1 MIQNL
6 PWLFLLLPL
15 AVAAINWL
23 CFRDKKASAVALTV
37 FSILLFPPVIF
48 ATKRLHGF
56 FLSKATGQGCAA
68 ALSILSAMGTLGLCI
83 AYLNGLQTGTPDTY
97 TWMPIATEGMPS
109 LGLGLVMDDLAMRMM
124 LVVTGIGLL
133 VHLFSLG
140 YMKGDTSNHS
150 RYFAGLS
157 IFMFSMTMIVM
168 ADNLAM
174 TFIGWEMVGFSSY
187 LLIGHWFHKES
198 AADAAK
204 KAFITNRVGD
214 FGFLIGI
221 LLTLGAFGTLSFA
234 EMDGVAAGIPT
245 ALLTATVL
253 CLFCGA
259 VGKSAQFPL
268 HVWLPDAMEGPTP
281 VSALIH
287 AATMVAAGVYMLV
300 RLQVSMGEAAFTET
314 ACDVITAVG
323 AITAVLAAL
332 MAVQQDDI
340 KRVLAYSTL
349 SQLGYMVMA
358 VGLLAG
364 EAAMFHL
371 YTHAWFKALLFLG
384 AGAIIV
390 GCHHEQNIWKMGG
403 LSKRM
408 PLTTLCFLM
417 GTFALIAIPGFSG
430 FFSKELILDAALEKN
445 PFYFWVGAGVAA
457 LTTFYMARLCLVT
470 FCGTAREH
478 GAEHAKDGG
487 FCMSL
492 PLLLLAGMAVV
503 SGYGFVADYLVPF
516 EGFHAHGFE
525 LGLPFYV
532 SMGSLAVG
540 LLLAFAIYGCGKRSK
555 DPLSGNFISKSLRE
569 RLYIDK
575 FYDKGL
581 IGILQECG
589 ARTIEFADSAII
601 RGLFAQGAAWF
612 TGKIGMLLSWIQGGS
627 LRAYSFIIGLGVIVV
642 IFILAYTFPSL

>member
-15 AVAAINWL
+15 IVAALDWL
-23 CFRDKKASAVALTV
+23 CFSKCPRTA
-37 FSILLFPPVIF
+37 
-48 ATKRLHGF
+48 AT
-56 FLSKATGQGCAA
+56 
-68 ALSILSAMGTLGLCI
+68 LSILSAAVTFGLCV
-83 AYLNGLQTGTPDTY
+83 AYLCGLATGTPDAY
-97 TWMPIATEGMPS
+97 TWLPAKLATQHS
-109 LGLGLVMDDLAMRMM
+109 LSMGLLMDELAMRMM

-133 VHLFSLG
+133 VHIFSVG
-140 YMKGDTSNHS
+140 YMKGDASNLS

-157 IFMFSMTMIVM
+157 IFMFSMTCIVM

-221 LLTLGAFGTLSFA
+221 LLTIALFGTLNFA
-234 EMDGVAAGIPT
+234 DMGGTAATLAP
-245 ALLTATVL
+245 AALTATII

-287 AATMVAAGVYMLV
+287 AATMVAAGVYMMV
-300 RLQVSMGEAAFTET
+300 RLQVSMGNTAFTET
-314 ACDVITAVG
+314 ACTVIAVVG

-371 YTHAWFKALLFLG
+371 YTHAWFKALLFMG

-390 GCHHEQNIWKMGG
+390 CCHHEQNIWKMGG
-403 LSKRM
+403 LAKRM
-408 PLTTLCFLM
+408 PLTVLCFLM
-417 GTFALIAIPGFSG
+417 GTFALIAVPGFSG
-430 FFSKELILDAALEKN
+430 FFSKELILVAALEKS
-445 PFYFWVGAGVAA
+445 PVFFWVGAGVAA
-457 LTTFYMARLCLVT
+457 LTTFYMVRLCLVA
-470 FCGTAREH
+470 FCGQARDH
-478 GAEHAKDGG
+478 GAEHAREAAPT
-487 FCMSL
+487 MLL
-492 PLLLLAGMAVV
+492 PLFVLAVMAIL
-503 SGYGFVADYLVPF
+503 SGYGFMADSLVPF
-516 EGFHAHGFE
+516 AGFHAHGFE
-525 LGLPFYV
+525 VGMPFFV
-532 SMGSLAVG
+532 SLAALILGAAAAV
-540 LLLAFAIYGCGKRSK
+540 LIYGCGKRTS
-555 DPLSGNFISKSLRE
+555 DPLAGNCLSTCLRN
-569 RLYIDK
+569 RLYIDV
-575 FYDKGL
+575 FYDKVL
-581 IGILQECG
+581 IGGVQKLLAHALELLD
-589 ARTIEFADSAII
+589 AVVI
-601 RGLFAQGAAWF
+601 RGLLVQGSAWL
-612 TGKIGMLLSWIQGGS
+612 TGRIGKLLSWIQCGS
-627 LRAYSFIIGLGVIVV
+627 LRGYAAVAGLGTVIL
-642 IFILAYTFPSL
+642 IFLFALSY

>member
-15 AVAAINWL
+15 AVAAIDWL
-23 CFRDKKASAVALTV
+23 CFKKCACMA
-37 FSILLFPPVIF
+37 
-48 ATKRLHGF
+48 AT
-56 FLSKATGQGCAA
+56 
-68 ALSILSAMGTLGLCI
+68 LSILSALTTFIMCV
-83 AYLNGLQTGTPDTY
+83 AYLAGWQTGTPDTY
-97 TWMPIATEGMPS
+97 TWLPTIAEGQTSLS
-109 LGLGLVMDDLAMRMM
+109 LGLLMDPLAMRMM

-133 VHLFSLG
+133 VHIFSVG
-140 YMKGDTSNHS
+140 YMKGDSSNLS

-221 LLTLGAFGTLSFA
+221 LLTLAVFGTLSFTQMGGA
-234 EMDGVAAGIPT
+234 TANVAP
-245 ALLTATVL
+245 ALLTATII

-287 AATMVAAGVYMLV
+287 AATMVAAGVYMMV
-300 RLQVSMGEAAFTET
+300 RLQVSMGEAAFTDC
-314 ACDVITAVG
+314 ACTVIATVG

-332 MAVQQDDI
+332 MALQQDDI

-349 SQLGYMVMA
+349 SQLGYMIMA

-390 GCHHEQNIWKMGG
+390 RCHHEQDIWQMGG
-403 LSKRM
+403 LGKRM
-408 PLTTLCFLM
+408 PITTACFLM

-430 FFSKELILDAALEKN
+430 FFSKEAILDAALAKS
-445 PFYFWVGAGVAA
+445 PVFFWVGAGVAA
-457 LTTFYMARLCLVT
+457 LTTFYMARLCLVA
-470 FCGTAREH
+470 FLGEVRGHGAAEAREA
-478 GAEHAKDGG
+478 GIS
-487 FCMSL
+487 MLL
-492 PLLLLAGMAVV
+492 PLIILAVMAVI
-503 SGYGFVADYLVPF
+503 SGYGFIADGLVPF
-516 EGFHAHGFE
+516 EGFHAHGFA

-532 SMGSLAVG
+532 SMGSLIVG
-540 LLLAFAIYGCGKRSK
+540 LLLAYLIYGPGKRKK
-555 DPLSGNFISKSLRE
+555 DPLSGNIISTALRK
-569 RLYIDK
+569 RLYIDDI
-575 FYDKGL
+575 YDKGL
-581 IGILQECG
+581 IAFLQG
-589 ARTIEFADSAII
+589 NTARVVELTDNAGI
-601 RGLFAQGAAWF
+601 RGIGTLGTAWLI
-612 TGKIGMLLSWIQGGS
+612 GKFGKLLTWFQGGV
-627 LRAYSFIIGLGVIVV
+627 LRRYAVVAALGALVFLFLISFTTI
-642 IFILAYTFPSL
+642 AH

>member
-15 AVAAINWL
+15 VVAALNWL
-23 CFRDKKASAVALTV
+23 CFKKCACMA
-37 FSILLFPPVIF
+37 
-48 ATKRLHGF
+48 AT
-56 FLSKATGQGCAA
+56 
-68 ALSILSAMGTLGLCI
+68 LSILSALATFGLCV
-83 AYLNGLQTGTPDTY
+83 AYLMGWQTGTPDTY
-97 TWMPIATEGMPS
+97 TWMPIEQAGMPS
-109 LGLGLVMDDLAMRMM
+109 LSLGLLLDPLAMRMM

-133 VHLFSLG
+133 VHIFSLG

-157 IFMFSMTMIVM
+157 IFMFSMTMIVL

-187 LLIGHWFHKES
+187 LLIGHWFNKAS

-221 LLTLGAFGTLSFA
+221 LLTLVVFGTISFG
-234 EMDGVAAGIPT
+234 EMGGKAAGIAP
-245 ALLTATVL
+245 AVLTATVI

-300 RLQVSMGEAAFTET
+300 RLQVSMGGAAFTDT
-314 ACDVITAVG
+314 ACCVIATVG

-332 MAVQQDDI
+332 MALQQDDI
-340 KRVLAYSTL
+340 KRILAYSTL

-358 VGLLAG
+358 VGLRAG

-390 GCHHEQNIWKMGG
+390 RCHHEQDIWKMGG
-403 LSKRM
+403 LGKRM
-408 PLTTLCFLM
+408 PLTVICFLM
-417 GTFALIAIPGFSG
+417 GTCALIAIPGFSG
-430 FFSKELILDAALEKN
+430 FFSKEAILDAALATN
-445 PFYFWVGAGVAA
+445 PTFFWVGAGVAA
-457 LTTFYMARLCLVT
+457 LTTFYMARLCLVA
-470 FCGTAREH
+470 FCGEARAH
-478 GAEHAKDGG
+478 GAAEAKEAGPS
-487 FCMSL
+487 ML
-492 PLLLLAGMAVV
+492 MPLMILAVMAII
-503 SGYGFVADYLVPF
+503 SGYGFVADALVPYT
-516 EGFHAHGFE
+516 GFHAHGFA
-525 LGLPFYV
+525 LSMPFYV
-532 SMGSLAVG
+532 SMAALVGG
-540 LLLAFAIYGCGKRSK
+540 LLLAYLVYGLGKRK
-555 DPLSGNFISKSLRE
+555 QDPLAGNALSTALRK
-569 RLYIDK
+569 RLYIDDV
-575 FYDKGL
+575 YDKGL
-581 IGILQECG
+581 IGFVQGNLARAIELFDNAILHGIC
-589 ARTIEFADSAII
+589 T
-601 RGLFAQGAAWF
+601 QGTGWLTGHLGKLLTWF
-612 TGKIGMLLSWIQGGS
+612 QGGV
-627 LRAYSFIIGLGVIVV
+627 LRRYSVVAALGALLFLFLIVS
-642 IFILAYTFPSL
+642 FSFTH

>member
-1 MIQNL
+1 MLQNL

-15 AVAAINWL
+15 AVSAINWL
-23 CFRDKKASAVALTV
+23 CFRKCAC
-37 FSILLFPPVIF
+37 
-48 ATKRLHGF
+48 
-56 FLSKATGQGCAA
+56 CAA
-68 ALSILSAMGTLGLCI
+68 TLSILSALGTFGLCL
-83 AYLNGLQTGTPDTY
+83 AYLAGWAPPASPDIY
-97 TWMPIATEGMPS
+97 TWMPATAEGTPSLS
-109 LGLGLVMDDLAMRMM
+109 LGLLMDPLSMRMM

-133 VHLFSLG
+133 VHIFSLG
-140 YMKGDTSNHS
+140 YMKGDPSNKS
-150 RYFAGLS
+150 RYFTGLS

-187 LLIGHWFHKES
+187 LLIGHWFNKES

-221 LLTLGAFGTLSFA
+221 LLTLAVFGTLTFG
-234 EMDGVAAGIPT
+234 EMSAATGNIPT
-245 ALLTATVL
+245 AVLTATVL

-300 RLQVSMGEAAFTET
+300 RLQVSMGEAAFTDT
-314 ACDVITAVG
+314 ACTVIASVG

-332 MAVQQDDI
+332 MAIQQDDI

-384 AGAIIV
+384 AGAIII
-390 GCHHEQNIWKMGG
+390 GCHHEQDIWKMGG
-403 LSKRM
+403 LSKKM
-408 PLTTLCFLM
+408 PITTICFM
-417 GTFALIAIPGFSG
+417 AGTLALIAVPGFSG
-430 FFSKELILDAALEKN
+430 FFSKELILDAALAKC
-445 PFYFWVGAGVAA
+445 PVFFWIGAGVAA
-457 LTTFYMARLCLVT
+457 LTTFYMARLCIIT
-470 FCGTAREH
+470 FLGKARAH
-478 GAEHAKDGG
+478 GAEHATEKS
-487 FCMSL
+487 FTMSL
-492 PLLLLAGMAVV
+492 PLILLAVMAVI
-503 SGYGFVADYLVPF
+503 SGYGFIANDLVPF
-516 EGFHAHGFE
+516 EGFHAHGFA
-525 LGLPFYV
+525 LGLPFYAG
-532 SMGSLAVG
+532 MGSLALG
-540 LLLAFAIYGCGKRSK
+540 LLLAWAIYGTGKRST
-555 DPLSGNFISKSLRE
+555 DPLSGNALSKALRE

-581 IGILQECG
+581 IGLIQECG
-589 ARTIEFADSAII
+589 VRIIEFIDTTII
-601 RGLFAQGAAWF
+601 RGILVQGTSWLVGHF
-612 TGKIGMLLSWIQGGS
+612 GILLSRLQGGS
-627 LRAYSFIIGLGVIVV
+627 LRAYSLLIGVGVLFIM
-642 IFILAYTFPSL
+642 FILAFTFHTL

>member
-15 AVAAINWL
+15 VVAAINWL
-23 CFRDKKASAVALTV
+23 CF
-37 FSILLFPPVIF
+37 
-48 ATKRLHGF
+48 
-56 FLSKATGQGCAA
+56 SKCSRAA
-68 ALSILSAMGTLGLCI
+68 ATFSILSALVTFGMCV
-83 AYLNGLQTGTPDTY
+83 AYLRGWETGTPDTY
-97 TWMPIATEGMPS
+97 TWMPIESEGAISLS
-109 LGLGLVMDDLAMRMM
+109 LGLMMDALAMRMM

-133 VHLFSLG
+133 VHIFSLG
-140 YMKGDTSNHS
+140 YMKGDPSNLS

-157 IFMFSMTMIVM
+157 IFMFSMTMIVL

-187 LLIGHWFHKES
+187 LLIGHWFNKES

-221 LLTLGAFGTLSFA
+221 LLTLAVFGTLSFT
-234 EMDGVAAGIPT
+234 EMAGKADAIAP
-245 ALLTATVL
+245 AVLTATII

-287 AATMVAAGVYMLV
+287 AATMVAAGVYMMV
-300 RLQVSMGEAAFTET
+300 RLQVNMGEAAFTDC
-314 ACDVITAVG
+314 ACTVIATVG

-332 MAVQQDDI
+332 MALQQDDI

-364 EAAMFHL
+364 EAAMYHL

-390 GCHHEQNIWKMGG
+390 RCHHEQDIWKMGG
-403 LSKRM
+403 LRKRM
-408 PLTTLCFLM
+408 PLTVLSFLA
-417 GTFALIAIPGFSG
+417 GTCALIAIPGFSG
-430 FFSKELILDAALEKN
+430 FFSKEAILDAALAKT
-445 PFYFWVGAGVAA
+445 PVFFWVGAAVAA
-457 LTTFYMARLCLVT
+457 LTTFYMARLCLVA
-470 FCGTAREH
+470 FWGEARAH
-478 GAEHAKDGG
+478 GAAEAKEAGPT
-487 FCMSL
+487 MLL
-492 PLLLLAGMAVV
+492 PLLALSVMAII
-503 SGYGFVADYLVPF
+503 SGYGFVADDLVPF
-516 EGFHAHGFE
+516 EGFHAHDFT

-532 SMGSLAVG
+532 SMASLVLG
-540 LLLAFAIYGCGKRSK
+540 LVLAFAIYGLGKRK
-555 DPLSGNFISKSLRE
+555 QDPLAGNPLSTALRK
-569 RLYIDK
+569 RLYIDEL
-575 FYDKGL
+575 YDKGL
-581 IGILQECG
+581 IGFVQGSLARAIDLTDNAGVRGIGTLGTGWIIGKLGKLLTWFQGGVLRRYAIL
-589 ARTIEFADSAII
+589 
-601 RGLFAQGAAWF
+601 AAL
-612 TGKIGMLLSWIQGGS
+612 GMLVFLFLLASS
-627 LRAYSFIIGLGVIVV
+627 SF
-642 IFILAYTFPSL
+642 SH

>member
-1 MIQNL
+1 MIHNL

-15 AVAAINWL
+15 VVAAINWL
-23 CFRDKKASAVALTV
+23 CFRKCAC
-37 FSILLFPPVIF
+37 
-48 ATKRLHGF
+48 
-56 FLSKATGQGCAA
+56 CAA
-68 ALSILSAMGTLGLCI
+68 TLSILAALGPFGLCV
-83 AYLNGLQTGTPDTY
+83 AYLAGMLPAVTPDVY

-109 LGLGLVMDDLAMRMM
+109 LSLGLLMDPLAMRMM

-133 VHLFSLG
+133 VHIFSLG
-140 YMKGDTSNHS
+140 YMKDDASNLS

-157 IFMFSMTMIVM
+157 IFMFSMTMIVL

-187 LLIGHWFHKES
+187 LLIGHWFNKES

-221 LLTLGAFGTLSFA
+221 LLTVAVFGTLTFS
-234 EMDGVAAGIPT
+234 EMGGAVSGIST
-245 ALLTATVL
+245 AVLTATVL

-300 RLQVSMGEAAFTET
+300 RLQVSLGTEAFTET
-314 ACDVITAVG
+314 ACCIISWVG
-323 AITAVLAAL
+323 AITAIIAAI

-384 AGAIIV
+384 AGAIIIC
-390 GCHHEQNIWKMGG
+390 CHHEQDIWKMGG
-403 LSKRM
+403 LSKKM
-408 PLTTLCFLM
+408 PITTICFLA
-417 GTFALIAIPGFSG
+417 GTMALIAIPGFSG
-430 FFSKELILDAALEKN
+430 FFSKELILDAALEKS
-445 PFYFWVGAGVAA
+445 PFFFWVGAGVAA
-457 LTTFYMARLCLVT
+457 LTTFYMARLCIVT
-470 FCGTAREH
+470 FMGTARDH
-478 GAEHAKDGG
+478 GAEHASEKS
-487 FCMSL
+487 FTMSL
-492 PLLLLAGMAVV
+492 PLIILAVMAVI

-540 LLLAFAIYGCGKRSK
+540 LLLAWAIYGNGKRST
-555 DPLSGNFISKSLRE
+555 DPLSGNALSKALRE

-581 IGILQECG
+581 IGTIQDCG
-589 ARTIEFADSAII
+589 VRFIEFIDTTII
-601 RGLFAQGAAWF
+601 RGILVQLTAWVVGHF
-612 TGKIGMLLSWIQGGS
+612 GILLSRLQGGS
-627 LRAYSFIIGLGVIVV
+627 LRAYSLVIGLGVLIVM
-642 IFILAYTFPSL
+642 FILAFTFHTL

>member
-1 MIQNL
+1 MTHNL

-23 CFRDKKASAVALTV
+23 CFRKCAC
-37 FSILLFPPVIF
+37 
-48 ATKRLHGF
+48 
-56 FLSKATGQGCAA
+56 CAA
-68 ALSILSAMGTLGLCI
+68 ALSILSALGTFGLCV
-83 AYLNGLQTGTPDTY
+83 AYLAGMVPGDIAPDVY

-109 LGLGLVMDDLAMRMM
+109 LSVGLLMDPLAMRMM

-133 VHLFSLG
+133 VHIFSLG
-140 YMKGDTSNHS
+140 YMKQDASNKS
-150 RYFAGLS
+150 RYFTGLS
-157 IFMFSMTMIVM
+157 IFMFSMTMIVL

-174 TFIGWEMVGFSSY
+174 TFIGWEMVGFASY
-187 LLIGHWFHKES
+187 LLIGHWFHKDS

-221 LLTLGAFGTLSFA
+221 LLTCAVFGTLNFG
-234 EMDGVAAGIPT
+234 EMEAQTAGIS
-245 ALLTATVL
+245 AAVLTATVL

-259 VGKSAQFPL
+259 IGKSAQFPL

-287 AATMVAAGVYMLV
+287 AATMVAAGVYMMV
-300 RLQVSMGEAAFTET
+300 RLQVSMGEAAFTDT
-314 ACDVITAVG
+314 ACIVIASVG

-349 SQLGYMVMA
+349 SQLGYMIMA

-384 AGAIIV
+384 AGAIII

-403 LSKRM
+403 LSKKM
-408 PLTTLCFLM
+408 PLTTACFLM
-417 GTFALIAIPGFSG
+417 GTMALIAIPGFSG
-430 FFSKELILDAALEKN
+430 FFSKELILDAALEKC
-445 PFYFWVGAGVAA
+445 PFFFWVGAGVAA
-457 LTTFYMARLCLVT
+457 LTTFYMARLCIIT
-470 FCGTAREH
+470 FLGSARAH
-478 GAEHAKDGG
+478 GAEHASEKS
-487 FCMSL
+487 FTMSL
-492 PLLLLAGMAVV
+492 PLVLLAVMAVI
-503 SGYGFVADYLVPF
+503 SGYGFAADALVPF
-516 EGFHAHGFE
+516 DGFHAHGFE
-525 LGLPFYV
+525 LGLPFYI
-532 SMGSLAVG
+532 SMASLAAG
-540 LLLAFAIYGCGKRSK
+540 LLLAWAIYGTGKRST
-555 DPLSGNFISKSLRE
+555 DPLAGNSLSAALRE

-581 IGILQECG
+581 IGGVQECFT
-589 ARTIEFADSAII
+589 RIVEFIDATLI
-601 RGLFAQGAAWF
+601 RGICVQTTSWLIGRF
-612 TGKIGMLLSWIQGGS
+612 GMLLSWIQGGS
-627 LRAYSFIIGLGVIVV
+627 LRAYSLIIAVGV
-642 IFILAYTFPSL
+642 IFITFFLAFTFHTL

>member
-1 MIQNL
+1 MIQNS

-15 AVAAINWL
+15 VVAAINWL
-23 CFRDKKASAVALTV
+23 CFKKCACMA
-37 FSILLFPPVIF
+37 
-48 ATKRLHGF
+48 AT
-56 FLSKATGQGCAA
+56 
-68 ALSILSAMGTLGLCI
+68 LSILSALTTFGMCV
-83 AYLNGLQTGTPDTY
+83 AYLLGWQTGTPDTY
-97 TWMPIATEGMPS
+97 TWLPIVTEGQPS
-109 LGLGLVMDDLAMRMM
+109 LSVGLLMDPLAMRMM

-133 VHLFSLG
+133 VHIFSLG

-157 IFMFSMTMIVM
+157 IFMFSMTTIVL

-187 LLIGHWFHKES
+187 LLIGHWFDKAS

-221 LLTLGAFGTLSFA
+221 LLTLAVFGTISFG
-234 EMDGVAAGIPT
+234 EMGGKAAGIAP
-245 ALLTATVL
+245 AILTATVI

-300 RLQVSMGEAAFTET
+300 RLQVSMGEAAFTDT
-314 ACDVITAVG
+314 ACTVIATVG

-358 VGLLAG
+358 VGLMAG

-390 GCHHEQNIWKMGG
+390 RCHHEQDIWKMGG

-408 PLTTLCFLM
+408 PLTVICFLM
-417 GTFALIAIPGFSG
+417 GTCALIAIPGFSG
-430 FFSKELILDAALEKN
+430 FFSKEAILDAALAKS
-445 PFYFWVGAGVAA
+445 PVFFWVGAGVAA
-457 LTTFYMARLCLVT
+457 LTTFYMARLCLVA
-470 FCGTAREH
+470 FCGAARAHGAAEAREA
-478 GAEHAKDGG
+478 GPT
-487 FCMSL
+487 MLL
-492 PLLLLAGMAVV
+492 PLLILSVMAII
-503 SGYGFVADYLVPF
+503 SGYGFVADSLVPF
-516 EGFHAHGFE
+516 EGFHAHGFA

-532 SMGSLAVG
+532 SLGSLVLG
-540 LLLAFAIYGCGKRSK
+540 LLLAYLVYGPGKRKS
-555 DPLSGNFISKSLRE
+555 DPLAGNALSTALRK
-569 RLYIDK
+569 RLYIDD

-581 IGILQECG
+581 IALIQGNASRVVEFIDNAGIRGILTLG
-589 ARTIEFADSAII
+589 
-601 RGLFAQGAAWF
+601 GAWF
-612 TGKIGMLLSWIQGGS
+612 IGKIGKLLTWFQGGV
-627 LRAYSFIIGLGVIVV
+627 LRRYAIVAALGALLFIFLI
-642 IFILAYTFPSL
+642 ASATFTH

>member
-15 AVAAINWL
+15 VVSAINWL
-23 CFRDKKASAVALTV
+23 CFKKCACMA
-37 FSILLFPPVIF
+37 
-48 ATKRLHGF
+48 AT
-56 FLSKATGQGCAA
+56 
-68 ALSILSAMGTLGLCI
+68 LSILSALATFAMCV
-83 AYLNGLQTGTPDTY
+83 AYLMGWQTGTPTTY
-97 TWMPIATEGMPS
+97 TWMPIMAEGMPS
-109 LGLGLVMDDLAMRMM
+109 LSVGLLMDPLAMRMM

-133 VHLFSLG
+133 VHIFSLG

-157 IFMFSMTMIVM
+157 IFMFSMTMIVL

-187 LLIGHWFHKES
+187 LLIGHWFDKAS

-221 LLTLGAFGTLSFA
+221 LLTLAVFGTLSFG
-234 EMDGVAAGIPT
+234 EMGGKAAAIAP
-245 ALLTATVL
+245 AVLTATII

-300 RLQVSMGEAAFTET
+300 RLQVSMGEAAFTDT
-314 ACDVITAVG
+314 ACTVIATVG

-390 GCHHEQNIWKMGG
+390 RCHHEQDIWKMGG

-408 PLTTLCFLM
+408 PLTVICFLM
-417 GTFALIAIPGFSG
+417 GTCALIAIPGFSG
-430 FFSKELILDAALEKN
+430 FFSKEAILDAALTKS
-445 PFYFWVGAGVAA
+445 PVFFWVGAAVAA
-457 LTTFYMARLCLVT
+457 LTTFYMARLCLVA
-470 FCGTAREH
+470 FLGEARAHGAAEAREA
-478 GAEHAKDGG
+478 GPT
-487 FCMSL
+487 MLL
-492 PLLLLAGMAVV
+492 PLLILSIMAII
-503 SGYGFVADYLVPF
+503 SGYGFVADGLVPY
-516 EGFHAHGFE
+516 EGFHAHGFA

-532 SMGSLAVG
+532 SMGSLVIG
-540 LLLAFAIYGCGKRSK
+540 LLLAWGVYGLGKRRQ
-555 DPLSGNFISKSLRE
+555 DPLAGNALSTALRK
-569 RLYIDK
+569 RLYIDDV
-575 FYDKGL
+575 YDKGL
-581 IGILQECG
+581 IGFLQGNLARAIELFDNAILHGIC
-589 ARTIEFADSAII
+589 T
-601 RGLFAQGAAWF
+601 QGAGWLTGRFGKLLTWF
-612 TGKIGMLLSWIQGGS
+612 QGGI
-627 LRAYSFIIGLGVIVV
+627 LRRYSVVAALGALLFLFLIVS
-642 IFILAYTFPSL
+642 FSFTH

>member
-15 AVAAINWL
+15 VVAAINWL
-23 CFRDKKASAVALTV
+23 V
-37 FSILLFPPVIF
+37 FSKYPRTA
-48 ATKRLHGF
+48 AT
-56 FLSKATGQGCAA
+56 
-68 ALSILSAMGTLGLCI
+68 LSILSAAATFALCI
-83 AYLNGLQTGTPDTY
+83 ACLMGACPGTPDVY
-97 TWMPIATEGMPS
+97 TWMPAAGKQTS
-109 LGLGLVMDDLAMRMM
+109 LSMGLLMDPLSLRMM

-133 VHLFSLG
+133 VHVFSLG

-157 IFMFSMTMIVM
+157 IFMFSMSTIVL

-221 LLTLGAFGTLSFA
+221 LLTLFFFGTLSFEQMGNKA
-234 EMDGVAAGIPT
+234 DVMAPAV
-245 ALLTATVL
+245 LTATIL

-287 AATMVAAGVYMLV
+287 AATMVAAGVYMMV
-300 RLQVSMGEAAFTET
+300 RLQVSMGADAFTET
-314 ACDVITAVG
+314 ACCTIAIVG
-323 AITAVLAAL
+323 AVTALLAAI
-332 MAVQQDDI
+332 MATQQDDI

-371 YTHAWFKALLFLG
+371 FTHAWFKALLFLG

-390 GCHHEQNIWKMGG
+390 CCHHEQNIWKMGG
-403 LSKRM
+403 LARKM
-408 PLTTLCFLM
+408 PLTFLCFLM
-417 GTFALIAIPGFSG
+417 GTLALIAFPGFSG
-430 FFSKELILDAALEKN
+430 FFSKEAILDAALEKF
-445 PFYFWVGAGVAA
+445 PALFWVGAAVAA
-457 LTTFYMARLCLVT
+457 LTTFYMVRLCLVT
-470 FCGTAREH
+470 FLGAPRDH
-478 GAEHAKDGG
+478 GAEHAQEAGPS
-487 FCMSL
+487 MLL
-492 PLLLLAGMAVV
+492 PLIALAAMAIL
-503 SGYGFVADYLVPF
+503 SGYGFIADELVPF
-516 EGFHAHGFE
+516 DGFHAHGFVI
-525 LGLPFYV
+525 GTSFYAGMAALV
-532 SMGSLAVG
+532 IGTLAAVVV
-540 LLLAFAIYGCGKRSK
+540 YGFGKRSS
-555 DPLSGNFISKSLRE
+555 DPLAGNALSTCLRR
-569 RLYIDK
+569 RLYIDCI
-575 FYDKGL
+575 YDKVL
-581 IGILQECG
+581 IGGVQ
-589 ARTIEFADSAII
+589 RVFAHLLELIDTALI
-601 RGLFAQGAAWF
+601 RGLLVQGLAWF
-612 TGKIGMLLSWIQGGS
+612 TARIGMLLSWIQCGS
-627 LRAYSFIIGLGVIVV
+627 LRAYTVVAGFGTIVLMLL
-642 IFILAYTFPSL
+642 LAFTF

>member
-15 AVAAINWL
+15 VVAAIDWV
-23 CFRDKKASAVALTV
+23 CFSKRPCVAATL
-37 FSILLFPPVIF
+37 SLL
-48 ATKRLHGF
+48 
-56 FLSKATGQGCAA
+56 SAA
-68 ALSILSAMGTLGLCI
+68 ATFALCVAYLLGLE
-83 AYLNGLQTGTPDTY
+83 TGTPGTY
-97 TWMPIATEGMPS
+97 TWMPASVEQ
-109 LGLGLVMDDLAMRMM
+109 LNLHLGLVMDPLAMRMM

-140 YMKGDTSNHS
+140 YMKGDSSNLS

-157 IFMFSMTMIVM
+157 IFMFSMTCIVM
-168 ADNLAM
+168 ASNLVM

-187 LLIGHWFHKES
+187 LLIGHWFHKDS

-221 LLTLGAFGTLSFA
+221 LLTLGIFGTMNFA
-234 EMDGVAAGIPT
+234 EMGGKAAGIAP
-245 ALLTATVL
+245 AMLTVTII

-300 RLQVSMGEAAFTET
+300 RLQVSMGTAAFTDT
-314 ACDVITAVG
+314 ACMVIATVG
-323 AITAVLAAL
+323 AITAVLAAII
-332 MAVQQDDI
+332 ATQQDDI

-384 AGAIIV
+384 AGAIIIC
-390 GCHHEQNIWKMGG
+390 CHHEQDIWKMGG
-403 LSKRM
+403 LAKRM
-408 PLTTLCFLM
+408 PLTVLCFLM

-430 FFSKELILDAALEKN
+430 FFSKEAILDAALAKC
-445 PFYFWVGAGVAA
+445 PVFFWVGAGVAA
-457 LTTFYMARLCLVT
+457 LTTFYMVRLCIVAFL
-470 FCGTAREH
+470 GSARDH
-478 GAEHAKDGG
+478 GAEHAKEAGAT
-487 FCMSL
+487 MLL
-492 PLLLLAGMAVV
+492 PLLVLAVMAII
-503 SGYGFVADYLVPF
+503 SGYGFIADWLVPF
-516 EGFHAHGFE
+516 EGFHAHGFSV
-525 LGLPFYV
+525 GLPFYV
-532 SMGSLAVG
+532 SMGALAIGLFLAV
-540 LLLAFAIYGCGKRSK
+540 AIYGFGKRGN
-555 DPLSGNFISKSLRE
+555 DPLAGNFISRALRN
-569 RLYIDK
+569 RLYIDAL
-575 FYDKGL
+575 YDKVL
-581 IGILQECG
+581 IGGIQEMFSHVV
-589 ARTIEFADSAII
+589 EFIDAACI
-601 RGLFAQGAAWF
+601 RGLLAQGLAWI
-612 TGKIGMLLSWIQGGS
+612 TTRIGILLSWIQNGS
-627 LRAYSFIIGLGVIVV
+627 LRSYTVAAGLGVV
-642 IFILAYTFPSL
+642 ILVYILAFQL